1 MFIQLKKN
9 RNNIYVLLLIEAA
22 SEELKITKSST
33 VSVANSTESV
43 RVKSNAHSR
52 FVPHTS
58 VTSGGRF
65 VGRINVGRNLGS

>member
-52 FVPHTS
+52 LVPHTS
-58 VTSGGRF
+58 TTSGGRF